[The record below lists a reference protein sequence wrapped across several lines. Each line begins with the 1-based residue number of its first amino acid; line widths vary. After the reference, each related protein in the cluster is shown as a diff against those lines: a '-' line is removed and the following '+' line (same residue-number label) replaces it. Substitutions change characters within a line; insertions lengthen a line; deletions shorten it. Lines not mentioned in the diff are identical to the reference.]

1 MKMEIWAVGKLKNRE
16 LSSSL
21 DDYLK
26 RMRKYQSVQIKE
38 IAIKTKSTIPD
49 FLKKAEAEK
58 ILSRLS
64 ESDYLILMDESGQQL
79 CSRKFAQF
87 LQKAMMNPVNRI
99 IFLIGGAYGFDKTV
113 YDRSQSQLSLS
124 SLTFPHDLARLIT
137 VEQLYRAFSILNHS
151 PYHH

>member
-1 MKMEIWAVGKLKNRE
+1 MKMEIWAVGKLKNLE
-16 LSSSL
+16 LASSL

-38 IAIKTKSTIPD
+38 ISIKAKSTIPD
-49 FLKKAEAEK
+49 FLKKTEAEK

-64 ESDYLILMDESGQQL
+64 ESDYLILMDEKGQQL

-113 YDRSQSQLSLS
+113 YERSQSQLSLS
-124 SLTFPHDLARLIT
+124 PLTFPHDLARLIT